1 MLTPHNRTTAAA
13 PQEEARELRRQM
25 GQAKALKDTSQ
36 PEFDEKLNRL
46 KQYKDMRQGY
56 NQRMGGIKDGFKGL
70 DCKSEEEL
78 DAKIRELEHKVSHE
92 GDLALREE
100 KQIVQ
105 QISKLNSQRAKVRE
119 YGAQKSSLT
128 ELESDS
134 GKVKAVIK
142 ELEEEVDILKAE
154 RDSAQK
160 IITEILDK
168 LRATEKDLKELEDE
182 QTEAVK
188 AKNDTLEALQRAR
201 EEMDSSMKD
210 YRENRKFS
218 LQIRDMVAANQV
230 DEARVLCEQ
239 QVDELLAK
247 LGSDQVFKAEYLK
260 LWCTQRKSAV
270 SELLPGSAP
279 SSSAAAPAGKPGA
292 RGAAAPAPPQGKE
305 KAQSIIAQ
313 IMEQSKVQA
322 SRELLARQAAAAASD
337 EEEVEEEDEP
347 VVLEPMV
354 LKPAAVVRSAPKPAA
369 KAEVYKVELPDI
381 KDEAFELPA
390 SVKDADD
397 KVGKDADTKDRLRE
411 EQKAKAAEAEA
422 RKKRLAETKE
432 KKKAQA
438 QANDAVRKEVSRQAA
453 VEAVAEPVVE
463 EPSSTEVVAAAAA
476 AAAAASSSKASK
488 PFKTRDSY
496 SVLKTQTTASA
507 KRPKGGDSVTS
518 AKFWKALY
526 NRHGRAIAVAIL
538 ALILA
543 VCVIVALMYSK

>member
-239 QVDELLAK
+239 QVDELLA
-247 LGSDQVFKAEYLK
+247 
-260 LWCTQRKSAV
+260 
-270 SELLPGSAP
+270 
-279 SSSAAAPAGKPGA
+279 
-292 RGAAAPAPPQGKE
+292 
-305 KAQSIIAQ
+305 
-313 IMEQSKVQA
+313 
-322 SRELLARQAAAAASD
+322 RQAAAAASD
-337 EEEVEEEDEP
+337 EEEVAEEDEP